1 MTNDDRAKLRT
12 LLTYWIEHNEEHV
25 EEFQEWA
32 EKAKA
37 FGESE
42 ICDEISQ
49 AARELARANEPL
61 NRALRKMEGGK

>member
-25 EEFQEWA
+25 EEFQERA

-37 FGESE
+37 LGKCHL
-42 ICDEISQ
+42 IRGWRIRLVILLLVGD
-49 AARELARANEPL
+49 
-61 NRALRKMEGGK
+61 LRCLMKSYCIT